1 MLKIPPHSIE
11 AEQSVLWSI
20 LIDKDCFITIWEI
33 LSPEDFYSDA
43 NLAIYEVM
51 YWLYKLNKPI
61 DLITV
66 KEKLDD
72 KKILE
77 KVGWIVYLSEL
88 TEIVPYYI

>member
-20 LIDKDCFITIWEI
+20 LIDKDCFITIWEM
-33 LSPEDFYSDA
+33 LNPEDFYSDA

-51 YWLYKLNKPI
+51 HWLYKLNKPI

-66 KEKLDD
+66 MIVKFLKKL
-72 KKILE
+72 
-77 KVGWIVYLSEL
+77 VEL
-88 TEIVPYYI
+88 FIYQN